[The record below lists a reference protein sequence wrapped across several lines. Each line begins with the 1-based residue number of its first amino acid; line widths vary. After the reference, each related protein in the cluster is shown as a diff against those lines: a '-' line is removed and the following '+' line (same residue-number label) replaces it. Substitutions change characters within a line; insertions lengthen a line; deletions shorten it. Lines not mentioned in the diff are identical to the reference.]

1 MAWYF
6 AAIAFCGGDGRWDC
20 TFGVRGE
27 CSHPDR
33 VARGGELMPVPRYRS
48 RNLRGRVMFADCPF
62 SAWAVS
68 LFEI

>member
-1 MAWYF
+1 MGLHFWRARGVQSPRQ
-6 AAIAFCGGDGRWDC
+6 GG
-20 TFGVRGE
+20 E
-27 CSHPDR
+27 
-33 VARGGELMPVPRYRS
+33 GGELMPVPRYRS